1 MPARPGT
8 ERKPATGSR
17 EVAPVY
23 LRRVTDE
30 PQRPASP
37 SRRRTVLVAAIAFLS
52 LGALVSLY
60 GPLFPVLRSR
70 FGIGVEQVG
79 AVVSAHFVGSLAAVL
94 VSGVLIRRLGYRTV
108 MVGGS
113 VALVAGLA
121 GLVPAPGW
129 TLFLAAAV
137 VAGVGFGLVQVAINL
152 VVARSFPGSAAPA
165 LNLIN
170 AVFGAG
176 ALATPIM
183 VAAFGPRLGPPVYV
197 LTGLAGLVLIA
208 VLSLRTLPVPPA
220 IPRDREPGTWGVVL
234 GFVVLYFAYV
244 SAEVG
249 VTSWSTEH
257 LTPAYGLTFA
267 AAVPGAYWGALT
279 VGRLVAA
286 ALTSRFAPGKV
297 LVFGLSVAVAALVG
311 ATYVPI
317 APVMYGVV
325 GFALAPT
332 FATGLAWLTARFPG
346 RAEQVSPAVF
356 AAASVGPI
364 ATAPLIGLAFSELG
378 PVAVPT
384 SLAALAAAALLS
396 AVWIQSRG
404 ATDR

>member
-1 MPARPGT
+1 M
-8 ERKPATGSR
+8 
-17 EVAPVY
+17 
-23 LRRVTDE
+23 
-30 PQRPASP
+30 
-37 SRRRTVLVAAIAFLS
+37 VAAIAFLS

-94 VSGVLIRRLGYRTV
+94 VSGYLIRRLGYRTV
-108 MVGGS
+108 MISGS
-113 VALVAGLA
+113 IALAAGLG

-129 TLFLAAAV
+129 TLFLASAA

-176 ALATPIM
+176 AVATPVM
-183 VAAFGPRLGPPVYV
+183 VAAFGPRLEPPVFV
-197 LTGLAGLVLIA
+197 LTGLACLVLVA
-208 VLSLRTLPVPPA
+208 VLSLRSLPVPPA
-220 IPRDREPGTWGVVL
+220 VPREREPGTWGAVV

-267 AAVPGAYWGALT
+267 AAMPGAYWGALT

-286 ALTSRFAPGKV
+286 ALTARFAPGKV
-297 LVFGLSVAVAALVG
+297 LLVGLSVAVAALVG

-332 FATGLAWLTARFPG
+332 FATGLAWLTARLPR

-364 ATAPLIGLAFSELG
+364 ATAPLIGLAFSEIG
-378 PVAVPT
+378 PVAVPS
-384 SLAALAAAALLS
+384 SLAALAAVALISAA
-396 AVWIQSRG
+396 WIQSRS
-404 ATDR
+404 ASR